1 MEELNKK
8 TLLHI
13 FLGFVLFQAFILLA
27 ISANFLLAQTFDTAN
42 SSNTTTSDTSTVDNT
57 TIADDTNT
65 VDYTTYYDDTI
76 TSDNTTIDDATI
88 ANDMTYPDNTAVDDT
103 NTADNATYTGD
114 TITSD
119 TSTIDNTTIA
129 DETNTVDYT
138 TYYDDT
144 ITLDDNTIYD
154 TTLPD
159 DTTTSDNTA
168 DPLMISFVET
178 MQSPLSGDQQ
188 ISISSNQEIF
198 SCIFK
203 VYGPKYA
210 EFPAIKNDPA
220 NYHIILH
227 TKDFPDGYYTIK
239 AVAGNNIGTAEIRL
253 DAEIKN
259 QIAIEPDQPPITEPA
274 PTESFYPTKSV
285 PAEYDLIETDSTEQI
300 YIQPEQPVI
309 KITPECQEKGL
320 TAEECL
326 KYNQLPPECID
337 QGIDNQEECDQ
348 LMKNLFH
355 LTFECKNADITS
367 PEECNKYMMENF
379 MPYEC
384 KEAGIITKE
393 ECDYLLRNTYTSF
406 ESFSVAEI
414 TPPYTAQI
422 EKEIPEECKEQG
434 ITSFE
439 ECKKHMMLINMP
451 EECRQAGAANP
462 EECDKIMFKK
472 HGPQECIQ
480 AQIFNPEECEKYMF
494 KKYAPDDCREAG
506 ILNPEAC
513 KKFMFEKY
521 GEKENISLKKFPI
534 ECQKANVKTI
544 EECEKIM
551 KKIYLPQ
558 ECVNEGLEN
567 EHECEIYLQQKHMPK
582 ECRDAK
588 ARSREECDKI
598 MFKKFGPPE
607 CKIAGINDEKKC
619 EEFMFNKYAPTVICD
634 NIEDWQCKNFI
645 EERHLGNIIAKQI
658 KYNEILEKKD
668 EMVGKSMK
676 VEDLEDK
683 IIQDEKIVSIIRK
696 DLGIKIIATNES
708 IVLDEEDN
716 LTQTAPIAFMI
727 DSDEDGLPD
736 DMEKRLG
743 TDPFKAD
750 TDEDGHD
757 DGEEVKNGYNPLG
770 KGDLEKKLSPIEKAM
785 MENKPLGHPI
795 TEGEEMEN
803 FFVKNISNAEDAHG
817 NLVEGYV
824 LSGKTKPNSVATLYI
839 YSDLP
844 VVVTVDADQYGNWRY
859 QLDQSLIEGEHEVY
873 IAINDDTGKVIEKS
887 KPLNFF
893 IKEAS
898 AVSVKDFVSVA
909 KASSEEPKKSEVSI
923 YNYLLITLF
932 MAVAGILL
940 FLAII
945 INKKKNQSL
954 RQ

>member
-8 TLLHI
+8 TLLRV
-13 FLGFVLFQAFILLA
+13 FLGFIFIQVSVLLA

-42 SSNTTTSDTSTVDNT
+42 TTTNNELTVENTDSSATTSDTSTIDYTTYPDDTTTPSDKTIYDTTLLDDTRVIDYTTINDATIANDTTTPDISTVDNT
-57 TIADDTNT
+57 TIANDTTLPDDTNT
-65 VDYTTYYDDTI
+65 ADNTIYTDDTI
-76 TSDNTTIDDATI
+76 TSDNTAIDDTI
-88 ANDMTYPDNTAVDDT
+88 IADDT
-103 NTADNATYTGD
+103 TYTD
-114 TITSD
+114 DKTISD
-119 TSTIDNTTIA
+119 
-129 DETNTVDYT
+129 TNTVD
-138 TYYDDT
+138 
-144 ITLDDNTIYD
+144 D
-154 TTLPD
+154 TTI
-159 DTTTSDNTA
+159 SDNIT
-168 DPLMISFVET
+168 DSLIISFIERFE
-178 MQSPLSGDQQ
+178 SPFSGDQQ

-198 SCIFK
+198 SCVFK
-203 VYGPKYA
+203 IYGPKYA
-210 EFPAIKNDPA
+210 EFPAIKDSPN
-220 NYHIILH
+220 NCHIILH

-259 QIAIEPDQPPITEPA
+259 QIAIEPDQPPITKPA
-274 PTESFYPTKSV
+274 PTEQFYPTESV

-300 YIQPEQPVI
+300 YIQPEQPAI
-309 KITPECQEKGL
+309 KITPEC
-320 TAEECL
+320 
-326 KYNQLPPECID
+326 ID
-337 QGIDNQEECDQ
+337 QGVNNQEECDQ
-348 LMKNLFH
+348 LMKNLFR
-355 LTFECKNADITS
+355 LTFECKNANITS
-367 PEECNKYMMENF
+367 PEECDKYMMENF
-379 MPYEC
+379 MPHEC
-384 KEAGIITKE
+384 KEAGITTKE
-393 ECDYLLRNTYTSF
+393 ECDYLLRNTYASF
-406 ESFSVAEI
+406 ESFFAVEI

-422 EKEIPEECKEQG
+422 EEEIPDECKKQG

-451 EECRQAGAANP
+451 EECRQAGATNP
-462 EECDKIMFKK
+462 EECEKIMFKK
-472 HGPQECIQ
+472 YGPQECIQ
-480 AQIFNPEECEKYMF
+480 AHIFNPDECEKFMF
-494 KKYAPDDCREAG
+494 EKYAPDDCREAG

-513 KKFMFEKY
+513 KKYMFEKY
-521 GEKENISLKKFPI
+521 GGKENISLEKFPI

-567 EHECEIYLQQKHMPK
+567 EYECEIYLQQKHMPE
-582 ECRDAK
+582 ECRDAGAK
-588 ARSREECDKI
+588 SREECDKI
-598 MFKKFGPPE
+598 MFKQFGPPE
-607 CKIAGINDEKKC
+607 CQKAGIEDENKC
-619 EEFMFNKYAPTVICD
+619 KEFMLNKYAQKVKCD

-645 EERHLGNIIAKQI
+645 KERHLGNIIAKQI

-668 EMVGKSMK
+668 EMVGESMK
-676 VEDLEDK
+676 VEDIEAK
-683 IIQDEKIVSIIRK
+683 IIQEEKIVPITRK
-696 DLGIKIIATNES
+696 DLGIKIIATNKS

-716 LTQTAPIAFMI
+716 LIQTAPIAFMI

-736 DMEKRLG
+736 DMEKRFG

-750 TDEDGHD
+750 TDEDGHN

-770 KGDLEKKLSPIEKAM
+770 EGELEEKLAPIEKAI
-785 MENKPLGHPI
+785 MENIPLGHPTI
-795 TEGEEMEN
+795 EGEEVEN
-803 FFVKNISNAEDAHG
+803 FFVKNISNMENAQG
-817 NLVEGYV
+817 NLIEGYV

-893 IKEAS
+893 IKEAK
-898 AVSVKDFVSVA
+898 AVSVKDFVSIA
-909 KASSEEPKKSEVSI
+909 KASSEEPKESEVSI
-923 YNYLLITLF
+923 YNYLLITLL
-932 MAVAGILL
+932 MAIAGILL